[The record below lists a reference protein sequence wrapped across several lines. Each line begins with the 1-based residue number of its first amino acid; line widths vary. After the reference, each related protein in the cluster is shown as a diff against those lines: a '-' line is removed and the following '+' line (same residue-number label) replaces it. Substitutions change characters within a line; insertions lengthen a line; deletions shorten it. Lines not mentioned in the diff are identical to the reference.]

1 MAGCASRKSCNHRW
15 SADYKELEPLKSCF
29 IGIFLNKWQCD
40 FYNKKVISQL
50 PTNHFI
56 FYYYCPIKINSI
68 GVIYH
73 RQGCKPL
80 MRKIIY
86 IISAVGA
93 TEN

>member
-1 MAGCASRKSCNHRW
+1 MIYIENMTHKVQLFSHSNEEKLTFFTKQPREHQKSRGCVN
-15 SADYKELEPLKSCF
+15 
-29 IGIFLNKWQCD
+29 
-40 FYNKKVISQL
+40 
-50 PTNHFI
+50 
-56 FYYYCPIKINSI
+56 YYYCPIKINSV

-86 IISAVGA
+86 IISAIGA